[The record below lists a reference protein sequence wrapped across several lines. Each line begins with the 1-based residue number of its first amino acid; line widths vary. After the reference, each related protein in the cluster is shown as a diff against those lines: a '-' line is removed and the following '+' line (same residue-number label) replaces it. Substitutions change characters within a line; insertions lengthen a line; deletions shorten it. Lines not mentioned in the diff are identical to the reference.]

1 MAKITAKDVSQSAA
15 NAITGLASS
24 RDKLRLLIG
33 SLHQRSDEIAEM
45 QRARQKERDLKE
57 MQDRFDAARNAM
69 NTAPA
74 QPEGPAGALSRSR
87 TRTAEAAV
95 LIAGVFAAGGL
106 LILLA
111 RRKDRK
117 ERKA

>member
-69 NTAPA
+69 NTAPV
-74 QPEGPAGALSRSR
+74 QLVQQEKEKL
-87 TRTAEAAV
+87 EAARARETA
-95 LIAGVFAAGGL
+95 LENRIAEL
-106 LILLA
+106 
-111 RRKDRK
+111 K
-117 ERKA
+117 ENA

>member
-74 QPEGPAGALSRSR
+74 QPEGEHDAPVQEVRPAEPIPETEQG
-87 TRTAEAAV
+87 
-95 LIAGVFAAGGL
+95 
-106 LILLA
+106 
-111 RRKDRK
+111 RR
-117 ERKA
+117 AQWS